1 MNIDQNTLIL
11 VLIFSL
17 PLYFIF
23 FICGWLVGRTSSLQH
38 SGGQSVLSKTISS
51 KNNKKLSEISIDEK
65 TIVTDI
71 STEGMEKKYTDIA
84 NTIQSDQKIEDSVSK
99 LKQFK
104 K

>member
-38 SGGQSVLSKTISS
+38 FGSQSVLSKTISS

-71 STEGMEKKYTDIA
+71 STEGMEKKYNNIA
-84 NTIQSDQKIEDSVSK
+84 NTVQSDHKIQDSVSK
-99 LKQFK
+99 LKNLK

>member
-38 SGGQSVLSKTISS
+38 FGSQSNASKTISS
-51 KNNKKLSEISIDEK
+51 KDNKKLSSISIDEK
-65 TIVTDI
+65 KIVTDI
-71 STEGMEKKYTDIA
+71 STEGMEKKYNNIA
-84 NTIQSDQKIEDSVSK
+84 NTVQSDQKIQDSVSK
-99 LKQFK
+99 LKNLK